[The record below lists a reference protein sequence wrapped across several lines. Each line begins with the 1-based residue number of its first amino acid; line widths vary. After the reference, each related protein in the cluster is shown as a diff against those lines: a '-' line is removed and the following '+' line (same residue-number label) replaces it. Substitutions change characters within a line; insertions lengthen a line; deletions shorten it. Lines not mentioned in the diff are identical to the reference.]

1 MNSVKE
7 EILNYLQG
15 PRNYVEGVELYAKY
29 GASKTLVQ
37 TLRRQGVTRASKE
50 MLYEELRKLA
60 GITEADF
67 RKIRQMATRPTMET
81 APVAP
86 VKTVAMKTKA
96 ETDKILLELAAMFDV
111 SVEDLVK
118 PETRQEIIAYY
129 KGEKED
135 SEVTA
140 EKLEELERYLDSLG
154 VTDIEELADQL
165 DEKDRIISKL
175 EKSLE
180 TAEKKYKAAPAATVK
195 MIRFREQFTFLRE
208 DDCPDVLK
216 ILVADLFTAYG
227 KYKEAH
233 ARLAAMPDDA
243 DAIETAKLS
252 EEVVEN
258 FIKDREIWEELE
270 YYQEH
275 HELLGKCAKVKAIQE
290 RQEVSGLTDVELVQ
304 KRQSAAAQISKAK
317 KVLEDKK
324 ADDDKKTKASE
335 TLAKWTAKKEAIEAE
350 IEGRKKN

>member
-50 MLYEELRKLA
+50 MLAEELRKLA

-165 DEKDRIISKL
+165 DE
-175 EKSLE
+175 
-180 TAEKKYKAAPAATVK
+180 
-195 MIRFREQFTFLRE
+195 
-208 DDCPDVLK
+208 
-216 ILVADLFTAYG
+216 
-227 KYKEAH
+227 
-233 ARLAAMPDDA
+233 
-243 DAIETAKLS
+243 
-252 EEVVEN
+252 
-258 FIKDREIWEELE
+258 
-270 YYQEH
+270 
-275 HELLGKCAKVKAIQE
+275 
-290 RQEVSGLTDVELVQ
+290 
-304 KRQSAAAQISKAK
+304 
-317 KVLEDKK
+317 
-324 ADDDKKTKASE
+324 
-335 TLAKWTAKKEAIEAE
+335 
-350 IEGRKKN
+350 